1 MTREQYIK
9 VTGFTRALS
18 QRLPG
23 GTLVFRLPT
32 LLCAAVY
39 LGTLAYLVLRGDA
52 RFFRAA
58 AVPACCFLLV
68 TAIRPMVH
76 RQRPYD
82 RFGVPPVGAWKAG
95 KGKSMPSRHAA
106 SAGAIAMAVMW
117 VFPKPW
123 VCILMGFLCLTIAA
137 SRILLGKHYPADV
150 IAALALA
157 GLLCFLGFTA

>member
-68 TAIRPMVH
+68 TAIRPMIH

-82 RFGVPPVGAWKAG
+82 RFGIPPVGKAKPG
-95 KGKSMPSRHAA
+95 KGKSMPSRHTA
-106 SAGAIAMAVMW
+106 SAAAIALAVMW
-117 VFPKPW
+117 VFPEPW
-123 VCILMGFLCLTIAA
+123 VCAVMTALCLLIAA
-137 SRILLGKHYPADV
+137 LRVLLGKHYPSDV
-150 IAALALA
+150 LAALALS
-157 GLLCFLGFTA
+157 GLLCGAGFWL